1 MGYCTYG
8 GKPVPINDQAG
19 CIGGGGNWVD
29 DIAPIQRG
37 GVNIMHPYSQANT
50 DQLTALSNVTGAGT
64 LGKVV
69 PRIGAG
75 LPGRFTGQPNTV
87 QQVQK
92 AAQPIQG
99 PAQQKL
105 TDIGKIGATTPTKLQ
120 RLDNAVYK
128 AGQYV
133 GNNPIKATA
142 AATGVGV
149 PAYNIFNSGEPVADK
164 QVVQNNT
171 PVNQQSPIL
180 TKEQIKQKNVALMNA
195 KNAGDTTAVN
205 EILAGKTG
213 KTNKIN
219 ANGLL
224 APMPVIP
231 RPEGTQGPLS
241 ETGSFNPSNKLGG
254 GQVQNMGKEGKIPT
268 SIWDKMQTKGFWLDG
283 VEGGSGK
290 WDNRLF
296 RLGEMMTHMGTP
308 LSKQGD
314 SPAKR
319 WSTANTAANTLKATN
334 AKASGLA
341 DDNATK
347 ADQARWTN
355 MVKAQQSNLK
365 DKYMQDRGGFLG
377 MFKMSVSDQN
387 AAAVTAAQDEMNI
400 KYEMIGLQIEPTTA
414 NYIKFIE
421 LKAKGQI

>member
-37 GVNIMHPYSQANT
+37 GVNIQHPYSQANT

-69 PRIGAG
+69 PRVGAG
-75 LPGRFTGQPNTV
+75 LPGRFNGQPNTV

-105 TDIGKIGATTPTKLQ
+105 TDIGKINPDAYKNTLGYKI
-120 RLDNAVYK
+120 DNFVYNK
-128 AGQYV
+128 PV
-133 GNNPIKATA
+133 TA
-142 AATGVGV
+142 AAGVAGVAV
-149 PAYNIFNSGEPVADK
+149 PAYNMFTAGEPVADK
-164 QVVQNNT
+164 KVVQNNT
-171 PVNQQSPIL
+171 PVNQQSPML
-180 TKEQIKQKNVALMNA
+180 TKEQIKAKNIALMNA
-195 KNAGDTTAVN
+195 KKAGDTTTVN
-205 EILAGKTG
+205 EILAGKTDN
-213 KTNKIN
+213 TN
-219 ANGLL
+219 ATGLL

-268 SIWDKMQTKGFWLDG
+268 SMWDKMQTKGFWLDG

-341 DDNATK
+341 GANATK

-377 MFKMSVSDQN
+377 MGKMSVSDQN

>member
-19 CIGGGGNWVD
+19 CIGSGGNWVD

-37 GVNIMHPYSQANT
+37 GVNIQHPYSQANT

-87 QQVQK
+87 QQVQR

-128 AGQYV
+128 AGQYA
-133 GNNPIKATA
+133 GQHPIKAA
-142 AATGVGV
+142 AAASSVGV

-180 TKEQIKQKNVALMNA
+180 NREQLQARNIAVMKEQNA
-195 KNAGDTTAVN
+195 AEAPTVPPTAP
-205 EILAGKTG
+205 T
-213 KTNKIN
+213 TNKKN
-219 ANGLL
+219 DGLL
-224 APMPVIP
+224 VD
-231 RPEGTQGPLS
+231 GL
-241 ETGSFNPSNKLGG
+241 TGDDLKGVAKSGD
-254 GQVQNMGKEGKIPT
+254 IPT
-268 SIWDKMQTKGFWLDG
+268 SMWDKMQTKGYWLDG
-283 VEGGSGK
+283 VEGGSGN

-296 RLGEMMTHMGTP
+296 RLGEMMAHMGTP
-308 LSKQGD
+308 LSKQGK
-314 SPAKR
+314 SPADR
-319 WSTANTAANTLKATN
+319 WTTANTAANTLKASIN
-334 AKASGLA
+334 KANKPKVTTPLTVSASSISPYINTALA
-341 DDNATK
+341 DEFSSTMGFFGMDK
-347 ADQARWTN
+347 AEMDGESKLMAENVRKR
-355 MVKAQQSNLK
+355 VKAIEDNNPGK
-365 DKYMQDRGGFLG
+365 RADIKKIAD
-377 MFKMSVSDQN
+377 
-387 AAAVTAAQDEMNI
+387 DE
-400 KYEMIGLQIEPTTA
+400 LA
-414 NYIKFIE
+414 KFRVRYN
-421 LKAKGQI
+421 K

>member
-19 CIGGGGNWVD
+19 CIGSGGNWVD

-37 GVNIMHPYSQANT
+37 GVNIQHPYSQANN

-87 QQVQK
+87 QQVQR

-128 AGQYV
+128 AGQYA
-133 GNNPIKATA
+133 GQHPIKAA
-142 AATGVGV
+142 AAASSVGV

-180 TKEQIKQKNVALMNA
+180 NREQLQARNIAVMKEQNA
-195 KNAGDTTAVN
+195 AEAPTVPPTAP
-205 EILAGKTG
+205 T
-213 KTNKIN
+213 TNKKN
-219 ANGLL
+219 DGLL
-224 APMPVIP
+224 VD
-231 RPEGTQGPLS
+231 GL
-241 ETGSFNPSNKLGG
+241 TGDDLKGVAKSGD
-254 GQVQNMGKEGKIPT
+254 IPT
-268 SIWDKMQTKGFWLDG
+268 SMWDKMQTKGYWLDG

-334 AKASGLA
+334 AKAA
-341 DDNATK
+341 DISAGKITD
-347 ADQARWTN
+347 
-355 MVKAQQSNLK
+355 AQRKSWVAMIPNETTLIKQFLK
-365 DKYMQDRGGFLG
+365 DKPGII
-377 MFKMSVSDQN
+377 SDSAPGTKEYAN
-387 AAAVTAAQDEMNI
+387 AASKAAN
-400 KYEMIGLQIEPTTA
+400 YVWIGNQLIGDGIEPTPSNIQKRA
-414 NYIKFIE
+414 KKIKDE
-421 LKAKGQI
+421 KK